1 MTSTRTTFAR
11 KLRQSSGLAERKVW
25 ERLRGGQ
32 LDGHKFRRQHPVGG
46 YIADFA
52 SERLRLI
59 IELDGSIHERDEV
72 ALNDRLRQDDLEAS
86 GWTVLRFSNQQALNN
101 MDALADAIRAH
112 ARLIDI

>member
-25 ERLRGGQ
+25 ELLRGSR
-32 LDGHKFRRQHPVGG
+32 LDGHRFRRQHPEGH

-52 SERLRLI
+52 SARLRLI

-72 ALNDRLRQDDLEAS
+72 ALNDRLRQDNLEAS
-86 GWTVLRFSNQQALNN
+86 GWTFFASAMNTPCPLRKTLQTPSGL
-101 MDALADAIRAH
+101 MPV
-112 ARLIDI
+112 

>member
-25 ERLRGGQ
+25 ELLRGSR
-32 LDGHKFRRQHPVGG
+32 LDGHRFRRQHPVGH

-72 ALNDRLRQDDLEAS
+72 ALNDRLRQDNLCS
-86 GWTVLRFSNQQALNN
+86 SLQQ
-101 MDALADAIRAH
+101 
-112 ARLIDI
+112 